1 MSARLSCLPAAKEE
15 AKLDGDARMM
25 DAGKRLRA
33 NEDGESG
40 RPHGTTSGGKA
51 ATAGASG
58 SNGRNGASSKNDSE
72 KIPADKEMMPLL
84 AGEVLKL
91 MVTAR
96 HHSGMLHNS
105 YKLVN
110 ENLALRIR
118 ETGQQYNK
126 LTRGQKGHSHGSP
139 WWHSWQALL
148 DWTKDEL
155 TKEMD
160 KTKLERLENY
170 LEKHPVPKTFYSTV
184 KQLKVWQENGGQY
197 HILMMHLEGPA
208 LSIWEEVVEPTLGE
222 QVELMPSPVAPPTP
236 AERRLRKYCM
246 KKGSV

>member
-1 MSARLSCLPAAKEE
+1 MSARLSSLPAAKEE
-15 AKLDGDARMM
+15 ARQDGDARML
-25 DAGKRLRA
+25 DAGKRLRM
-33 NEDGESG
+33 NEDSESG

-51 ATAGASG
+51 ATGGASG
-58 SNGRNGASSKNDSE
+58 SSGKNGAGSKIDSE
-72 KIPADKEMMPLL
+72 KIPADKEMVPLL

-110 ENLALRIR
+110 EDLAKRIR

-126 LTRGQKGHSHGSP
+126 LTRGQKGHTHGSP
-139 WWHSWQALL
+139 WWHSWQTML
-148 DWTKDEL
+148 DWAKEEL
-155 TKEMD
+155 SKEHD
-160 KTKLERLENY
+160 KTKQEALENY
-170 LEKHPVPKTFYSTV
+170 LGKHPIPKTFYSTV
-184 KQLKVWQENGGQY
+184 KQLKVWQENGGEY
-197 HILMMHLEGPA
+197 HIMMMHLEGPA
-208 LSIWEEVVEPTLGE
+208 LALWEQVLEPTLGE
-222 QVELMPSPVAPPTP
+222 QVEPMPSPVAPPTP